1 MAASA
6 SIAMSVKD
14 NLSAAVA
21 GMRNS
26 LTGMRGD
33 ATALQGELDRLNA
46 TKVSLKMELDKT
58 AQQAREAKKAFLDLG
73 ESASDR
79 KSVV

>member
-46 TKVSLKMELDKT
+46 TKVS
-58 AQQAREAKKAFLDLG
+58 
-73 ESASDR
+73 
-79 KSVV
+79 